1 MAKLE
6 LACLASS
13 LDGRMP
19 RKRDNARP
27 TIFPITSGR
36 SELKTITLFPFPI
49 FSCGRPKT
57 FPAFIEGIVNAG
69 MAALTN
75 QNKVMFGFVSESLIG
90 SVM

>member
-36 SELKTITLFPFPI
+36 SELNLLNDNLVSISHI
-49 FSCGRPKT
+49 FVWSSKDFSG
-57 FPAFIEGIVNAG
+57 
-69 MAALTN
+69 LY
-75 QNKVMFGFVSESLIG
+75 
-90 SVM
+90 